1 MYRKIIT
8 QWLNFIHDNYEPFD
22 IVPRLVL
29 RLLKAIEHRDHD
41 MILNLLDLLQSQ
53 GVMLDRYYNLCFA
66 SDFINDML
74 DLM

>member
-1 MYRKIIT
+1 MYRRIIT
-8 QWLNFIHDNYEPFD
+8 QWLNFIHDNFEPFD

-29 RLLKAIEHRDHD
+29 RLLKAIEHRDSD

-53 GVMLDRYYNLCFA
+53 GVMLDRQYNLCFT
-66 SDFINDML
+66 SVFVNDLL